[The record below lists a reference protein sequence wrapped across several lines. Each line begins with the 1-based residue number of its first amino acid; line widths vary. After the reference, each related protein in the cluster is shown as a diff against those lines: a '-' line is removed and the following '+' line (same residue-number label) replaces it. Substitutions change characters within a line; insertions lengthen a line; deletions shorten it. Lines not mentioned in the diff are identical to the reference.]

1 MAVGPV
7 EYVILGFPENQFT
20 GEIVPELAKLIENGT
35 VRILD
40 LVFVTKDA
48 EGDVAVIEFDE
59 HEGLVA
65 FAELEGEVG
74 GLIGQEDIDHATADL
89 PPNSS
94 IALLVWEDVWA
105 TPFMEAV
112 RRAGGEVLEGAR
124 IPHELIVVALE
135 GVESGT

>member
-124 IPHELIVVALE
+124 IPHELIAVALE
-135 GVESGT
+135 GVE

>member
-124 IPHELIVVALE
+124 IPHELIQVALE

>member
-105 TPFMEAV
+105 MPFMEAV

-124 IPHELIVVALE
+124 IPHELIEVALE

>member
-94 IALLVWEDVWA
+94 IGLLVWEDVWA

>member
-94 IALLVWEDVWA
+94 IGLLVWEDVWA

-124 IPHELIVVALE
+124 IPHELIAVALE

>member
-124 IPHELIVVALE
+124 IPHELIAVALE

>member
-124 IPHELIVVALE
+124 IPHELIEFALE

>member
-1 MAVGPV
+1 VAVGPV

-124 IPHELIVVALE
+124 IPHELIQVALE

>member
-124 IPHELIVVALE
+124 IPHELIEVALE

>member
-1 MAVGPV
+1 VAVGPV

-124 IPHELIVVALE
+124 IPHELIEVALE

>member
-124 IPHELIVVALE
+124 IPHELIQVALE
-135 GVESGT
+135 GVE